1 MSSGRLREPLFRPE
15 PPAAP
20 AVPHAENPAPK
31 ILAMYRRIWETT
43 MRDLDF
49 VNRAL
54 EVDIAGFRRHR
65 GDWVG
70 AVISPWFV
78 NLYVLPGGGELWH
91 DLGAGE
97 RVKLPFPVGEL
108 EFIAD
113 YDPAAEIPAAL
124 YCPLLAPVTA
134 LKSQD
139 EALRMAMDAL
149 ETLFTPTL
157 MATAAP
163 AGPDRSEASA
173 GAVATAQP
181 AADMPPPEMP
191 AEPAVPPRRAFLRR
205 LAGRSR

>member
-1 MSSGRLREPLFRPE
+1 MVDERIRKPLYSAERPAS
-15 PPAAP
+15 PAAP
-20 AVPHAENPAPK
+20 HADNPAPQV
-31 ILAMYRRIWETT
+31 LAMYRRIWETT

-54 EVDIAGFRRHR
+54 EVDIAGFRRYR

-78 NLYVLPGGGELWH
+78 NLYVLPGGGELWR

-113 YDPAAEIPAAL
+113 YEPTAEIPAAL

-134 LKSQD
+134 LKSQE

-149 ETLFTPTL
+149 ETLFTPAAVAPTPADAL
-157 MATAAP
+157 APATPEAAP
-163 AGPDRSEASA
+163 KAAAPDEPTASS
-173 GAVATAQP
+173 
-181 AADMPPPEMP
+181 
-191 AEPAVPPRRAFLRR
+191 VPSRRAFFRR
-205 LAGRSR
+205 IAGKTR